1 MSKKIWLPR
10 SFFILFIVNALLRIT
25 RIKFHGISIGWKS
38 WIKSEIEFGYLSRT
52 GWSMSVKGSGRFT
65 VGRYCAIG
73 ERLTVITSNHDMRSP
88 IISYRLQEQLFGFRK
103 VSKMA
108 VDVHVEN
115 DVWIGDNVTLLPGI
129 QVGNGSI
136 IGAGAVVSKN
146 VEPFSIVAGNP
157 AKIIGMRFSYNEIEY
172 LNKIKWWE
180 LDMDQLK
187 SNRHYFDYFDK
198 YSS

>member
-1 MSKKIWLPR
+1 
-10 SFFILFIVNALLRIT
+10 
-25 RIKFHGISIGWKS
+25 
-38 WIKSEIEFGYLSRT
+38 
-52 GWSMSVKGSGRFT
+52 
-65 VGRYCAIG
+65 
-73 ERLTVITSNHDMRSP
+73 
-88 IISYRLQEQLFGFRK
+88 LFGFRK
-103 VSKMA
+103 VSKIA

-187 SNRHYFDYFDK
+187 SNRDYFDYFDK